1 MHPPLRGNEGG
12 YCQLGWATLTSPP
25 KGIRGARW
33 GHAAGGDA
41 PLVSL
46 GAGGL
51 GSSAWYS
58 VFQR

>member
-1 MHPPLRGNEGG
+1 MHPPLRGNEGIASSG
-12 YCQLGWATLTSPP
+12 VPLSPHHP
-25 KGIRGARW
+25 KESVGLRW

-51 GSSAWYS
+51 GSSVWYS